1 MARWSA
7 LLNRSLK
14 PAGKGRKKGVVR
26 DKAVH
31 EEVIHKVIDHA
42 VEIGF
47 HILNLEYSPI
57 KGPEEILSILSISE
71 KKPKAAE
78 RNPSMFMQW

>member
-1 MARWSA
+1 MARWFA

-31 EEVIHKVIDHA
+31 EEVIHKVIDYA

-57 KGPEEILSILSISE
+57 KGPEGNIEYLVYIRRSRRQQRGI
-71 KKPKAAE
+71 
-78 RNPSMFMQW
+78 R